1 MIARTTWITYRVA
14 LLAAA
19 GLCCWARSSRSFA
32 QPANGDA
39 IVVGSIG
46 DASRLLPILATDS
59 ASGDIVGLLFNGL
72 LKYNEQLQIVGDLA
86 ESWTVSEDG
95 LAFTFVLR
103 PNARWHDGVP
113 VSAEDVQFTYQKLID
128 PAVRTPYASS
138 YELVESVEVVD
149 ERTVRVRY
157 REPFAPAL

>member
-72 LKYNEQLQIVGDLA
+72 LKYNERLEIVGDLA
-86 ESWTVSEDG
+86 ESWTVSDDG
-95 LAFTFVLR
+95 LTLTFVLR
-103 PNARWHDGVP
+103 PSARWHDGLP
-113 VSAEDVQFTYQKLID
+113 VTAADVRFTYEKLVD
-128 PAVRTPYASS
+128 PGVH
-138 YELVESVEVVD
+138 
-149 ERTVRVRY
+149 
-157 REPFAPAL
+157 